1 MKNNRVVWSEGL
13 FLRPQLFQQQERY
26 LESFAHQRAS
36 IMTPYYWGF
45 SRYTLD
51 TQALEYGKLIVT
63 SAQGIFTDG
72 TPFDLPLNGNLPAPL
87 SLQPQH
93 CDQILYLALPLS
105 LESHDE
111 TLFAEPQTPSLARY
125 AATEHLLHDRNA
137 IHREPRTI
145 LLSQMRVKLL
155 PESEL
160 NDAWI
165 GLPVAR
171 LKGLEA
177 NGRALL
183 VDEDFIPP
191 LIDFRASKR
200 LTGWIAH
207 VVEQLKNR
215 AESLFIQLSESE
227 LKAVQANQTEDYL
240 LLQIFNQY
248 QQLLGHWLQR
258 PLTHP
263 ETLFCEL
270 LRLNAEL
277 TTYLRS
283 HRRLPLQYNYQHK
296 QLAASFRPL
305 IDEITHQL
313 THSVARAGEIIE
325 LQPQATGT
333 WTTTPLKSE
342 LKYYQSL
349 VLTVNAAVPQQ
360 QLAKQFLQQVKIS
373 APQQLHDL
381 VRSHLPGLALQTL
394 PVPPRHVPHRPGTL
408 YFELVRNGRDWQ
420 HILNEQ
426 ALALHI
432 AGNFPELLLGLW
444 GLREI

>member
-1 MKNNRVVWSEGL
+1 MKNNKVVWSEGL

-26 LESFAHQRAS
+26 LESYAHQRAS
-36 IMTPYYWGF
+36 IITPYYWGF

-51 TQALEYGKLIVT
+51 TQALEYGKLVI
-63 SAQGIFTDG
+63 SAAQGIFADG
-72 TPFDLPLNGNLPAPL
+72 TPFDLPLNGDLPPPL

-93 CDQILYLALPLS
+93 CGQIIYLALPLS
-105 LESHDE
+105 VDSHDE

-125 AATEHLLHDRNA
+125 VATEHLLHDRNA
-137 IHREPRTI
+137 IHREPRSI
-145 LLSQMRVKLL
+145 LLSQMRARLL

-165 GLPVAR
+165 GLPVAKLR
-171 LKGLEA
+171 GLEA

-191 LIDFRASKR
+191 LIDFRASN
-200 LTGWIAH
+200 LLAGWIAH
-207 VVEQLKNR
+207 VADHLKNR
-215 AESLFIQLSESE
+215 AESLSLQLSESE
-227 LKAVQANQTEDYL
+227 LAVAQATRTEDYL
-240 LLQIFNQY
+240 LLQVFNQY
-248 QQLLGHWLQR
+248 QQLLGYWLQR

-277 TTYLRS
+277 ATYLRS
-283 HRRLPLQYNYQHK
+283 HSRLPLQYDYQHK
-296 QLAASFRPL
+296 HLAASFRPL
-305 IDEITHQL
+305 LDEITHQL

-325 LQPQATGT
+325 LQSQATGT
-333 WTTTPLKSE
+333 WTTTALKSE
-342 LKYYQSL
+342 LKNYQAL

-360 QLAKQFLQQVKIS
+360 QLIKQFLQQAKIS

-408 YFELVRNGRDWQ
+408 YFELVKNGRDWQ

-432 AGNFPELLLGLW
+432 AGEFPELLLGLW
-444 GLREI
+444 GLREV